1 MQTNL
6 CSRIAFCVFFM
17 FQAEE
22 QQAQEVSM
30 FEDILLKIHC
40 TLL

>member
-1 MQTNL
+1 
-6 CSRIAFCVFFM
+6 M